1 MKQIDKKYLCYW
13 CMGCN
18 AEEDKDFK
26 PKQRCENFV
35 PGYKNWQEMWR
46 KELKI
51 KKKRDEKD

>member
-1 MKQIDKKYLCYW
+1 MKQIDKKYICYW
-13 CMGCN
+13 CMGCS
-18 AEEDKDFK
+18 AEELDNFK
-26 PKQRCENFV
+26 PKQRCKNFV